1 MQTGQ
6 RCFVPRITMTS
17 TEECDLPFIL
27 QRKQLPVTLG
37 HALTIHKR
45 QGQTFRG
52 RVGLW
57 LSGPVFAHGHLYVAF
72 QSRHGLPQLRRAHQ

>member
-1 MQTGQ
+1 
-6 RCFVPRITMTS
+6 MTS
-17 TEECDLPFIL
+17 TEESDLPFIL

-37 HALTIHKR
+37 YALAIHKC

-57 LSGPVFAHGHLYVAF
+57 LSGPVFAHGHLYVAC
-72 QSRHGLPQLRRAHQ
+72 SRATGFRNCTVHQ